1 MAESQSS
8 FRELAIQTL
17 ANDPAARQKIMEIL
31 DGYKDSANKEDIVY
45 ALIIELELTHR
56 VLELIHV
63 RQQQSLELLGNR
75 INELLEQHRTV
86 LLETVLRQ
94 QIVGRSQFRRMFAM
108 HRERFLERLVVIC
121 ALTIL
126 AVFAGLGVFFLYY
139 ICFV

>member
-8 FRELAIQTL
+8 FRDLAIQTL
-17 ANDPAARQKIMEIL
+17 TGDPAARQKIMEIL
-31 DGYKDSANKEDIVY
+31 EGYQDSANKEDIVY

-75 INELLEQHRTV
+75 INELLEQHRKA
-86 LLETVLRQ
+86 LLESVLRQ
-94 QIVGRSQFRRMFAM
+94 QIVGRSQFRRMFAL
-108 HRERFLERLVVIC
+108 HRERFLDRLILIC

-126 AVFAGLGVFFLYY
+126 SVFAGLGVFFFYY
-139 ICFV
+139 MCLG